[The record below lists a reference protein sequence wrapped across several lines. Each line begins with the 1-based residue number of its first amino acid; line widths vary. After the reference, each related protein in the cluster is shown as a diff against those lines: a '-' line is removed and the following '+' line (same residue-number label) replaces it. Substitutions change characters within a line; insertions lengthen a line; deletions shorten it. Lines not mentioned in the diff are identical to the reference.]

1 MAEEPGPPRCQHVA
15 LCARG
20 PEAVLRFHRGILG
33 LEVANY
39 LPDEGV
45 LALRLRDGFIL
56 RYERSDRSVDAEA
69 VGFIGL
75 EVSSFAEVD
84 LWHDRVRTG
93 C

>member
-15 LCARG
+15 LSARDL
-20 PEAVLRFHRGILG
+20 EAVLRFHRGTLG

-45 LALRLRDGFIL
+45 LALRLRDGFML

-75 EVSSFAEVD
+75 EVSSFASLSVA
-84 LWHDRVRTG
+84 
-93 C
+93 